1 VAFELTAMDGSV
13 EAGVRR
19 LVDEQL
25 ETALGEL
32 RGAGERGADAAVHA
46 ARKRFKRVR
55 AVVRL
60 VRGSIGET
68 NYRHENVFF
77 RDAGARLSE
86 ARDAAVLVETLTEL
100 KGAVDDGAY
109 AAARK
114 LLLARRRAVNK
125 RVLEEGG
132 GLEAVAQAVEE
143 ARTRVATWQLDS
155 DGWDALEPGLKQI
168 YQAGRWA
175 FKRADLGGHPEL
187 FHEWRKRVKDLWH
200 HTEVLEEVWPEMMK
214 VLAEEFH
221 ELADTLGKEHDLS
234 VLKSVLEAEALAR
247 AEGPSAV
254 IEAIDVRRTA
264 LGREAKA
271 AGERLFAEKPG
282 AFVKRLGRYW
292 EAWRAAAAPVEARA
306 EPEGAESG
314 GAMPVA
320 EPGPSVAAVGA
331 GAPATVGEAA
341 A

>member
-1 VAFELTAMDGSV
+1 VAFELTADESV
-13 EAGVRR
+13 ESGVRR

-25 ETALGEL
+25 ESALGEL

-60 VRGSIGET
+60 VRGAIGEA
-68 NYRHENVFF
+68 NYRTENAFF

-100 KGAVDDGAY
+100 QGSVDDGAY
-109 AAARK
+109 TAARK

-125 RVLEEGG
+125 RVLEDGG
-132 GLEAVAQAVEE
+132 GLESVAQSVIE
-143 ARTRVATWQLDS
+143 ARARVATWQLDG
-155 DGWDALEPGLKQI
+155 DGWDALQPGLRGI

-175 FKRADLGGHPEL
+175 FKRAELGGHPEL

-200 HTEVLEEVWPEMMK
+200 HTEVLEDVWPGMMK
-214 VLAEEFH
+214 MLADEFH

-254 IEAIDVRRTA
+254 IEAVDARRMA

-271 AGERLFAEKPG
+271 AGERLFAEKPV
-282 AFVKRLGRYW
+282 AFVKRLRKYW
-292 EAWRAAAAPVEARA
+292 EAWRREAPPAARA
-306 EPEGAESG
+306 EPEGAEAG
-314 GAMPVA
+314 GALPVA
-320 EPGPSVAAVGA
+320 NSEPSVAPVGE
-331 GAPATVGEAA
+331 GMPARSIGEAA